1 MPVMTRPRSGSCG
14 RQARWHEQL
23 ELLFWS
29 DEGAIWAPSFPGDC
43 AQASPVSITTTGSMD
58 SGPAHPRCAIAHR
71 GMTKIKSMRN
81 ESALTVADQH
91 NPADGGKPDDDRS
104 RDRPYADADV
114 ADGLPFGFVVGDL
127 AIAQLVLLVRVA
139 HRRSSRCRRSLA

>member
-1 MPVMTRPRSGSCG
+1 MKVQFGPRHS
-14 RQARWHEQL
+14 
-23 ELLFWS
+23 
-29 DEGAIWAPSFPGDC
+29 GAIEK
-43 AQASPVSITTTGSMD
+43 QANPESITTTGSMD

-71 GMTKIKSMRN
+71 GMTKIKSIRN
-81 ESALTVADQH
+81 KSALTVADQH
-91 NPADGGKPDDDRS
+91 HPADGGKPDDDRN